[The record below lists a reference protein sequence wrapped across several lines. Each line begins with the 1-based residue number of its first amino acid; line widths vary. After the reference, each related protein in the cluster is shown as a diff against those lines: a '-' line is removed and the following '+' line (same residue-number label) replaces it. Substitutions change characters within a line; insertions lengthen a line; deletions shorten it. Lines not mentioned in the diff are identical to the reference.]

1 MYDPWQVCRS
11 YGLYE
16 HCGQELDGLRLLSVS
31 RFSRQEERLE
41 TMHYTYM
48 SLFLIT
54 VTSESNSF
62 YFISTFP
69 ILPKFASLLKP
80 ITQEK
85 GIWKR

>member
-16 HCGQELDGLRLLSVS
+16 HCGQVLDELRLLSVS

-41 TMHYTYM
+41 TLHYTYM
-48 SLFLIT
+48 SLSLIT
-54 VTSESNSF
+54 ATSESNSS

-69 ILPKFASLLKP
+69 ILHKFASLLKL

-85 GIWKR
+85 GIQKR